1 MKISLILPV
10 YNEVKILEESTKKIK
25 RVLNSLNYDYEIII
39 AEDGSTD
46 GSDKVSARLA
56 VQNSRIKHLHCDQRL
71 GKGASLKNA
80 FANSCGNILIFSD
93 VDLSTDLRFLPIF
106 INSIQQG
113 YDICIGNRNLS
124 NSETDRSLLRE
135 ISSRAYIFLVK
146 LLFNSKITDYQCGF
160 KAFSRR
166 VLNILL
172 NAKNSGWIW
181 DTEVLLTAEK
191 KRFKIKQV
199 PVEWEERKGSHIKIS
214 DTLKM
219 FYDVMKLKIIG
230 Y

>member
-25 RVLNSLNYDYEIII
+25 GVLNSLNYDYEIII

-46 GSDKVSARLA
+46 GSNKVSATLA
-56 VQNSRIKHLHCDQRL
+56 VQNSRIKHLHFDQRL

-166 VLNILL
+166 VLHVLL
-172 NAKNSGWIW
+172 NAKNGGWVW

-191 KRFKIKQV
+191 KGFKIKQV
-199 PVEWEERKGSHIKIS
+199 PVEWKERKGSRIKIS